1 MAHWTIE
8 ELALAYELRQAGC
21 CWKRIAQGLGGDHRL
36 LDAAVSHCVQH
47 GICKKGDGYARQRG
61 RAARFNVRIL
71 HAAGTMRGNNLNWRA
86 IGEHLGVDFESLR
99 RAYNYAISAGV
110 ITA

>member
-1 MAHWTIE
+1 MSRWTID

-47 GICKKGDGYARQRG
+47 GVRKGLDGYERRPG
-61 RAARFNVRIL
+61 RAATFNVHVL
-71 HAAGTMRGNNLNWRA
+71 LAAGHMRAAKANWRSVA
-86 IGEHLGVDFESLR
+86 EHLGVDATALR
-99 RAYNYAISAGV
+99 NAYNYAANHGI
-110 ITA
+110 IQR